1 MREIRGGDGLVPA
14 VFRCS
19 GVSWGRAVPLLNRP
33 WSERQGELYPPTWGG
48 GFRREKLFRQDPPSQ
63 CYPCGISFR
72 LCRRADHGLAGLA

>member
-33 WSERQGELYPPTWGG
+33 WSERQGELYPPT
-48 GFRREKLFRQDPPSQ
+48 
-63 CYPCGISFR
+63 
-72 LCRRADHGLAGLA
+72 